1 MAVSR
6 KILVVSH
13 FGAVGELCKRMMCE
27 GNQVKFHIKDPHS
40 KDINDGL
47 IKKVPAWEPH
57 VDWADL
63 IIFDDT
69 NFGKIIEGLRAD
81 GKAVV
86 GGCIYTDKL
95 EMDRGFGQEEMRKA
109 GMTILP
115 DWTFKNMDEAI
126 RFIQKNPGRYV
137 LKPNGV
143 ASDEKVLTYVGKSE
157 DGSDAVAMLENY
169 KKRWAGK
176 IHDIQIQTFAKGV
189 EVAIG
194 GFFNG
199 KDFIQPTFINFEYKK
214 LMDGDLGPN
223 SGEVGTTAYWAES
236 PKLFKETLAKMVKP
250 LAKSG
255 YTGYMDVNTICTK
268 EACYP
273 LEFTPRF
280 GYPTIWLQ
288 VDSIKSKMGDFL
300 EAVASGKRF
309 NLDTDSGFQL
319 AVVAAVHPYP
329 FEDPKA
335 FEKYSSE
342 KTLGFSDTEMD
353 GIYLSDVKRVDGE
366 WKLAGNSGYAAICV
380 GKGQTMEEAKVEAYK
395 RVKTIQLPDVFYRTD
410 IGSHW
415 HKDRDRLQ
423 AWGWM

>member
-199 KDFIQPTFINFEYKK
+199 KDFEGWDGPVGEYEVRDGAIVCQPGKGGTIYTKEEYSDFVARLEFK
-214 LMDGDLGPN
+214 LPPGGNNGLAIRYPGQGD
-223 SGEVGTTAYWAES
+223 TAYAGLCEIQV
-236 PKLFKETLAKMVKP
+236 LDDTAAMYNTL
-250 LAKSG
+250 
-255 YTGYMDVNTICTK
+255 D
-268 EACYP
+268 
-273 LEFTPRF
+273 PRQYC
-280 GYPTIWLQ
+280 G
-288 VDSIKSKMGDFL
+288 SIYG
-300 EAVASGKRF
+300 
-309 NLDTDSGFQL
+309 
-319 AVVAAVHPYP
+319 VVAAHR
-329 FEDPKA
+329 
-335 FEKYSSE
+335 
-342 KTLGFSDTEMD
+342 G
-353 GIYLSDVKRVDGE
+353 YLRPVGQWNYEEVTVKG
-366 WKLAGNSGYAAICV
+366 STI
-380 GKGQTMEEAKVEAYK
+380 KVELNGTVIVNADVNKVTEYMHNSQHPG
-395 RVKTIQLPDVFYRTD
+395 KTRTVGHFGFAGHNDPVAFRNIQIKPL
-410 IGSHW
+410 
-415 HKDRDRLQ
+415 
-423 AWGWM
+423 